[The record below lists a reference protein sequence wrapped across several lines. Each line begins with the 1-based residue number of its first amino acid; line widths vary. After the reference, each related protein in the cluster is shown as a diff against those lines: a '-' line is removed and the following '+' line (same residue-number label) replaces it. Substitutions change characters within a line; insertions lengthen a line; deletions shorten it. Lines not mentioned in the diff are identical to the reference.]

1 MNRFEYASAKSTQQA
16 IGLLSNRWGETEII
30 AGGTDL
36 LSLMKDDVVAPKR
49 VVNIKDIAELQ
60 GISYD
65 AGRGLRIGALTRL
78 VDIAES
84 PVVKQHF
91 PNLADDVSDAASPQ
105 IRNMA
110 TIGGNLCQRP
120 RCWYFRNG
128 LGLLG
133 QQDGKSLVTEGDNR
147 YHAILGN
154 EGPAYFVSPSTIA
167 PMLIALGAKVRIAG
181 QGGPREIA
189 LENFYR
195 IPKSQDER
203 EHDLKPNE
211 IITDVIV
218 PPMPAGAKVGNYEVR
233 QKQAFDWP
241 FATAVALLQMSG
253 STVQSARIVMGAVAP
268 VPWISQEAA
277 QAISGKPVNQ
287 QTASAAAAASVAKA
301 RPLSQNGF
309 KVKLAGVA
317 VKRAILAAAGLPVP
331 DLRGESEK
339 GGAS

>member
-1 MNRFEYASAKSTQQA
+1 MKSFEYAAPKNLKDAVS
-16 IGLLSNRWGETEII
+16 LLGDNWGQTEIL

-36 LSLMKDDVVAPKR
+36 LSLMKDDVIAPKR
-49 VVNIKDIAELQ
+49 VINIKEIPGLA

-65 AGRGLRIGALTRL
+65 ANRGLRIGALTRL
-78 VDIAES
+78 VDISENAL
-84 PVVKQHF
+84 VKQHY

-110 TIGGNLCQRP
+110 TLGGNLCQRP

-128 LGLLG
+128 MGLLG

-167 PMLIALGAKVRIAG
+167 PMLVALGAKVRIAG
-181 QGGPREIA
+181 QGGPREVA
-189 LENFYR
+189 LENFFR

-211 IITDVIV
+211 IVTDILI
-218 PPMPAGAKVGNYEVR
+218 PPLPSGTKLGNYEVR

-241 FATAVALLQMSG
+241 FATAVASLQMSG

-277 QAISGKPVNQ
+277 QAIAGKPVTE

-301 RPLSQNGF
+301 RALSQNGF
-309 KVKLAGVA
+309 KIKLAGVA
-317 VKRAILAAAGLPVP
+317 VKRAILAAAGQRVP

-339 GGAS
+339 GGAA